1 VRTTLATALGA
12 LALALC
18 LAGGATAAE
27 PRTTLNA
34 VEAQLMCD
42 TCRIPLN
49 IAESARADQERREIR
64 RLIDQG
70 LTKQQILDR
79 FAAKY
84 GNDILA
90 VPKGGGA
97 SITVWAI
104 PAAVVVAVALGLL
117 LALPRWRRRPPSGP
131 PGGAGTPALS
141 SDDAQR
147 VDREIAAYDL

>member
-1 VRTTLATALGA
+1 MRRTLATTFALL
-12 LALALC
+12 LATGL
-18 LAGGATAAE
+18 LAGGAVAAT
-27 PRTTLNA
+27 PQTTLNA
-34 VEAQLMCD
+34 VEAELMCD

-64 RLIDQG
+64 KLIDQG
-70 LTKQQILDR
+70 LTKQQILDH

-90 VPKGGGA
+90 VPKGGAA
-97 SITVWAI
+97 SVTVWAI
-104 PAAVVVAVALGLL
+104 PAAVVVVVALGLL
-117 LALPRWRRRPPSGP
+117 LAIPRWRRRPPGGP
-131 PGGAGTPALS
+131 PGGGDTRELS